1 MSASPPPPPASAAS
15 VAPPTVAATLPDAI
29 AILSE
34 IWNTNAAIPDNEYI
48 LERIHAYVKTQLPQA
63 IKNYQTAHS
72 ERETRKKS
80 LELLADE
87 ITETFLNKTK
97 YFYCPASEL
106 YFTYNNQVRY
116 SVIHEDEIHHRILCF
131 TSAAPSTFG
140 ASADSVTISAPV
152 SEASSASAAPSTFG
166 ASASSAGCPNERM
179 NENTNE
185 STTGAIASAIGRAS
199 TNTNTNIASVSV
211 SASIS
216 TSTIKYKIKNKIIK
230 SIQSRDILSSIPE
243 SRTIQHVIGQI
254 YPALFRTRDHAKYFL
269 TILGDVLLK
278 KSAPLIYFI
287 PPLAKEFIKDLGG
300 ECYGLFG
307 SGSNAFATAF
317 KFKYYEHQYKDCRI
331 VDIHAPASSSSV
343 SLSASS
349 VSVSVSV
356 AHHRPAHLRLSHMPE
371 LKSSTIDLF
380 CVAAHYS
387 HRFGSADGFLE
398 HHCKTPEVASHAW
411 FFRGRTEQQII
422 SEFVDHSTEP
432 ASYENGITMPNMLYL
447 WKLYLADFRLP
458 SMIFA
463 ASLRSKLAEYAASV
477 SASVSGEIFPNRTSR
492 YLPVVSQF
500 RRFWGEQCFINDAE
514 IELEIDELS
523 TLFNEYAG
531 AAAAAA
537 AASGSASDAT
547 LLGILRHF
555 YPDVIIEDDKYILN
569 VGCLLWDKKAEINEY
584 LERFK
589 TQCITHN
596 LSFPQPLYNAYE
608 YYCGK
613 CYLAAKR
620 RIASKRYF
628 EKYFVEEYAEYL
640 DENGMITIKWWVASP
655 VSSPVSSPD
664 YNGCAGSAP
673 ASPAL

>member
-1 MSASPPPPPASAAS
+1 MSVPPPSAAS
-15 VAPPTVAATLPDAI
+15 VAPPAAPVATLPDAI

-34 IWNTNAAIPDNEYI
+34 IWNTNAAIPDNEHI
-48 LERIHAYVKTQLPQA
+48 LERIHAYVKTQLPQS
-63 IKNYQTAHS
+63 IKNYQAAHT

-116 SVIHEDEIHHRILCF
+116 SVIHEDEIHHRILSF
-131 TSAAPSTFG
+131 TSSAPSTFG

-152 SEASSASAAPSTFG
+152 SEASGAEGTSASLTV
-166 ASASSAGCPNERM
+166 ASYG
-179 NENTNE
+179 
-185 STTGAIASAIGRAS
+185 GAISG
-199 TNTNTNIASVSV
+199 
-211 SASIS
+211 ASIS
-216 TSTIKYKIKNKIIK
+216 GASISGSIKYRIKTRIIK
-230 SIQSRDILSSIPE
+230 SIQARDILSSIPE
-243 SRTIQHVIGQI
+243 SRTIQNVIGLL
-254 YPALFRTRDHAKYFL
+254 YPVLFRTRDHAKYFL

-287 PPLAKEFIKDLGG
+287 PSATKEFIKDLGG

-307 SGSNAFATAF
+307 SGSNTFAGAF

-331 VDIHAPASSSSV
+331 VDIHAPVSTASSSH
-343 SLSASS
+343 ASTS
-349 VSVSVSV
+349 GS
-356 AHHRPAHLRLSHMPE
+356 HRPAVLRLSHMPE

-398 HHCKTPEVASHAW
+398 HHCKTPEVATHAW
-411 FFRGRTEQQII
+411 FFRERTEQQII
-422 SEFVDHSTEP
+422 NEFVDHSTEP
-432 ASYENGITMPNMLYL
+432 SSSENGITISNMLYL

-463 ASLRSKLAEYAASV
+463 ATLRSKLADYAAS
-477 SASVSGEIFPNRTSR
+477 AAPDIFPNRTSR
-492 YLPVVSQF
+492 YLPIVSQF

-531 AAAAAA
+531 TTGCAVTG
-537 AASGSASDAT
+537 AASDST

-555 YPDVIIEDDKYILN
+555 YPDVVIEDDKYILN

-584 LERFK
+584 LDQFK
-589 TQCITHN
+589 NQCVTHN
-596 LSFPQPLYNAYE
+596 HSFPQPLYNAYE

-613 CYLAAKR
+613 CYLVAKR
-620 RIASKRYF
+620 HIISKRYF
-628 EKYFVEEYAEYL
+628 EKYFVDEYAEYL
-640 DENGMITIKWWVASP
+640 DENGMITIKWWAESP
-655 VSSPVSSPD
+655 DSSPTYDGST
-664 YNGCAGSAP
+664 ASAP
-673 ASPAL
+673 ASPVL

>member
-1 MSASPPPPPASAAS
+1 MSVPPPPPPSAAS
-15 VAPPTVAATLPDAI
+15 VGAATLPDTI

-34 IWNTNAAIPDNEYI
+34 IWNTNAAIPDNEYV

-63 IKNYQTAHS
+63 IKNYQAAHA

-97 YFYCPASEL
+97 YFYCQQSEL

-116 SVIHEDEIHHRILCF
+116 SVIHEDEIHHRIFSF
-131 TSAAPSTFG
+131 TSFTSSAPSTFG

-152 SEASSASAAPSTFG
+152 SEASGAEGTSASLTVASYGGANISGANIASAA
-166 ASASSAGCPNERM
+166 
-179 NENTNE
+179 
-185 STTGAIASAIGRAS
+185 
-199 TNTNTNIASVSV
+199 
-211 SASIS
+211 
-216 TSTIKYKIKNKIIK
+216 KYKIKNRIIK

-243 SRTIQHVIGQI
+243 SRTIQHVIGLL

-307 SGSNAFATAF
+307 SGSNTFATAF
-317 KFKYYEHQYKDCRI
+317 KFKYYDHQYKDCRI
-331 VDIHAPASSSSV
+331 VDIHAPAASSSVSSSSV
-343 SLSASS
+343 SSSSSSASS
-349 VSVSVSV
+349 S
-356 AHHRPAHLRLSHMPE
+356 AAHHHRPAHLRLSHMPE
-371 LKSSTIDLF
+371 LKSSIIDVF

-387 HRFGSADGFLE
+387 HRFRSADGFLD
-398 HHCKTPEVASHAW
+398 HHCKTPEVATHAW
-411 FFRGRTEQQII
+411 FFRDRTEQQII

-432 ASYENGITMPNMLYL
+432 ASSENGITMPNMLYL

-463 ASLRSKLAEYAASV
+463 ASLRSKLADYAT
-477 SASVSGEIFPNRTSR
+477 SASASAAPDIFPNRTSR
-492 YLPVVSQF
+492 YLPVVTQF
-500 RRFWGEQCFINDAE
+500 RRFWGEQCFINDTE

-523 TLFNEYAG
+523 TLFNEYAV
-531 AAAAAA
+531 AAT
-537 AASGSASDAT
+537 GGVASDAT

-555 YPDVIIEDDKYILN
+555 YPDIIIEDDKYILN
-569 VGCLLWDKKAEINEY
+569 MGCLLWDKKAEINEY

-589 TQCITHN
+589 TQCVSQN

-620 RIASKRYF
+620 RIISKRYF

-655 VSSPVSSPD
+655 DSSPNSPVSSPD
-664 YNGCAGSAP
+664 YDGCDLAESAP
-673 ASPAL
+673 PAL

>member
-1 MSASPPPPPASAAS
+1 MSTHPPP
-15 VAPPTVAATLPDAI
+15 VATLPDTI

-34 IWNTNAAIPDNEYI
+34 IWNTNAAIPDNEYV

-63 IKNYQTAHS
+63 IKNYQAAHA

-97 YFYCPASEL
+97 YFYCQQSEL

-116 SVIHEDEIHHRILCF
+116 SVIHEDEIHHRIFSF
-131 TSAAPSTFG
+131 TSFTSSAPSTLG
-140 ASADSVTISAPV
+140 ASANSVTISAPV
-152 SEASSASAAPSTFG
+152 SEASYG
-166 ASASSAGCPNERM
+166 G
-179 NENTNE
+179 
-185 STTGAIASAIGRAS
+185 
-199 TNTNTNIASVSV
+199 
-211 SASIS
+211 ASIS
-216 TSTIKYKIKNKIIK
+216 GPLGGVIKYRIKNRIIK

-243 SRTIQHVIGQI
+243 SRTIQHVIGLL
-254 YPALFRTRDHAKYFL
+254 YPVLFRTRDHAKYFL

-287 PPLAKEFIKDLGG
+287 PPASKEFIKDLGG

-331 VDIHAPASSSSV
+331 VDIHAPAA
-343 SLSASS
+343 SASS
-349 VSVSVSV
+349 ASV
-356 AHHRPAHLRLSHMPE
+356 AHDRPAHLRLSHMPE
-371 LKSSTIDLF
+371 LKSSIIDLF
-380 CVAAHYS
+380 CVSAHYS
-387 HRFGSADGFLE
+387 HRFGSADGFLD
-398 HHCKTPEVASHAW
+398 HHCKTPEVATHAW

-432 ASYENGITMPNMLYL
+432 ASSENGITMPNMLYL

-463 ASLRSKLAEYAASV
+463 ASLRSKLADYA
-477 SASVSGEIFPNRTSR
+477 SASAATDIFPNRTSR

-500 RRFWGEQCFINDAE
+500 RRFWGEQCFINDTE

-531 AAAAAA
+531 GAAAAA
-537 AASGSASDAT
+537 ASDAT

-555 YPDVIIEDDKYILN
+555 YPDIIIEDDKYILN
-569 VGCLLWDKKAEINEY
+569 MGCLLWDKKAEINEY

-589 TQCITHN
+589 TQCVTHN

-613 CYLAAKR
+613 CYLVAKR
-620 RIASKRYF
+620 RIISKRYF

-640 DENGMITIKWWVASP
+640 DENGMITIKWWVGSP
-655 VSSPVSSPD
+655 DSSPASSPD
-664 YNGCAGSAP
+664 
-673 ASPAL
+673 SPTITHS

>member
-1 MSASPPPPPASAAS
+1 MSVPPASI
-15 VAPPTVAATLPDAI
+15 APTPAATLPDTI

-34 IWNTNAAIPDNEYI
+34 IWNTNAAIPDNEYV

-63 IKNYQTAHS
+63 IKNYQAAHA

-87 ITETFLNKTK
+87 ITETFLNRTK
-97 YFYCPASEL
+97 YFYCQQSEL

-116 SVIHEDEIHHRILCF
+116 SVIHEDEIHHRILSDITVSDVTSSSG
-131 TSAAPSTFG
+131 TSA
-140 ASADSVTISAPV
+140 
-152 SEASSASAAPSTFG
+152 
-166 ASASSAGCPNERM
+166 
-179 NENTNE
+179 
-185 STTGAIASAIGRAS
+185 
-199 TNTNTNIASVSV
+199 
-211 SASIS
+211 
-216 TSTIKYKIKNKIIK
+216 IKYRIKNKIIK

-243 SRTIQHVIGQI
+243 SRTIQHVIGLL

-307 SGSNAFATAF
+307 SGSNTFATAF
-317 KFKYYEHQYKDCRI
+317 KFKYYDHQYKDCRI
-331 VDIHAPASSSSV
+331 VDIHAPAA
-343 SLSASS
+343 SASS
-349 VSVSVSV
+349 ASV

-371 LKSSTIDLF
+371 LKSSIIDLF

-387 HRFGSADGFLE
+387 HRFGSADGFLD

-411 FFRGRTEQQII
+411 FFRARTEQQII

-432 ASYENGITMPNMLYL
+432 ASSENGITMPNMLYL

-463 ASLRSKLAEYAASV
+463 ASLRSKLADYAAASAAS
-477 SASVSGEIFPNRTSR
+477 SASTLPDIFPNRTSR
-492 YLPVVSQF
+492 YLPVVTQF
-500 RRFWGEQCFINDAE
+500 RRFWGEQCFINDTE

-523 TLFNEYAG
+523 TLFNEYVGAG
-531 AAAAAA
+531 A
-537 AASGSASDAT
+537 ASDAT

-555 YPDVIIEDDKYILN
+555 YPDIIIEDDKYILN
-569 VGCLLWDKKAEINEY
+569 MGCLLWDKKAEINEY

-589 TQCITHN
+589 TQCITQN

-620 RIASKRYF
+620 RIISKRYF

-640 DENGMITIKWWVASP
+640 DENGMITLKWWVASP
-655 VSSPVSSPD
+655 DSPVSSPD
-664 YNGCAGSAP
+664 YDGCATSAP
-673 ASPAL
+673 APAP

>member
-1 MSASPPPPPASAAS
+1 MSASPPPPSAAS
-15 VAPPTVAATLPDAI
+15 VAPSANASVAVATLPDTI

-34 IWNTNAAIPDNEYI
+34 IWNTNAAIPDNEYV

-63 IKNYQTAHS
+63 IKNYQAAHA

-97 YFYCPASEL
+97 YFYCQQSEL

-116 SVIHEDEIHHRILCF
+116 SVIHEDEIHHRILSDITVSDV
-131 TSAAPSTFG
+131 TSASGT
-140 ASADSVTISAPV
+140 
-152 SEASSASAAPSTFG
+152 
-166 ASASSAGCPNERM
+166 
-179 NENTNE
+179 
-185 STTGAIASAIGRAS
+185 SAI
-199 TNTNTNIASVSV
+199 
-211 SASIS
+211 
-216 TSTIKYKIKNKIIK
+216 KYRIKNKIIK

-243 SRTIQHVIGQI
+243 SRTIQNVIGLL

-307 SGSNAFATAF
+307 SGSNAFAGAF

-331 VDIHAPASSSSV
+331 VDIHAPAA
-343 SLSASS
+343 SASS
-349 VSVSVSV
+349 ASV
-356 AHHRPAHLRLSHMPE
+356 AHDRPAHLRLSHMPE
-371 LKSSTIDLF
+371 LKSSIIDLF

-387 HRFGSADGFLE
+387 HRFGSADGFLD

-432 ASYENGITMPNMLYL
+432 ASSENGITMPNMLYL
-447 WKLYLADFRLP
+447 WKLYLTEFRLP

-463 ASLRSKLAEYAASV
+463 ATLRSKLAEYAASTSTST
-477 SASVSGEIFPNRTSR
+477 SATATAPDIFPNRTSR

-500 RRFWGEQCFINDAE
+500 RRFWGEQCFINDTE

-531 AAAAAA
+531 GAASVAA
-537 AASGSASDAT
+537 AASAAGAASDAT

-569 VGCLLWDKKAEINEY
+569 VGCMIWDKKAEINEY

-589 TQCITHN
+589 TQCVTHN

-620 RIASKRYF
+620 RIISKRYF

-655 VSSPVSSPD
+655 DSSPTYD
-664 YNGCAGSAP
+664 GSAVS
-673 ASPAL
+673 ASASAAP

>member
-1 MSASPPPPPASAAS
+1 MSSTAASA
-15 VAPPTVAATLPDAI
+15 PPSLPDTI

-34 IWNTNAAIPDNEYI
+34 IWNTNAAIPDNEYV
-48 LERIHAYVKTQLPQA
+48 LERIHAFVKTQLPQS
-63 IKNYQTAHS
+63 IKNYQTAHA

-116 SVIHEDEIHHRILCF
+116 SVIHEDEIHHRILSF
-131 TSAAPSTFG
+131 TSSAPSTFS

-152 SEASSASAAPSTFG
+152 SEAYSASAAPSTFG
-166 ASASSAGCPNERM
+166 ASASSAGCPNE
-179 NENTNE
+179 
-185 STTGAIASAIGRAS
+185 ST
-199 TNTNTNIASVSV
+199 
-211 SASIS
+211 SIS
-216 TSTIKYKIKNKIIK
+216 TSGANIASAAKYKIKNKIIK

-243 SRTIQHVIGQI
+243 SRTIQNVIGLL

-287 PPLAKEFIKDLGG
+287 PPASKEFIKDLGG

-307 SGSNAFATAF
+307 SGSNTFAGAF

-331 VDIHAPASSSSV
+331 VDIHAPAASSSSV
-343 SLSASS
+343 SGSAS
-349 VSVSVSV
+349 V
-356 AHHRPAHLRLSHMPE
+356 APHRPTHLRLSHMPE

-398 HHCKTPEVASHAW
+398 HHCKTTEVATHAW

-422 SEFVDHSTEP
+422 NEFVDHSTEP
-432 ASYENGITMPNMLYL
+432 ASSENGITMPNMLYL

-463 ASLRSKLAEYAASV
+463 ASLRSKLAEYTTSV
-477 SASVSGEIFPNRTSR
+477 SASVSASNDVFPNRTSR
-492 YLPVVSQF
+492 YLPIVSQF

-531 AAAAAA
+531 GTCVAAT
-537 AASGSASDAT
+537 SASDAT

-584 LERFK
+584 LEQFK
-589 TQCITHN
+589 NQCVTQN

-613 CYLAAKR
+613 CYLAEKR
-620 RIASKRYF
+620 RIISKRYF
-628 EKYFVEEYAEYL
+628 EKYFVDEYAEYL
-640 DENGMITIKWWVASP
+640 DENEMITIKWWVATPKTPNSP
-655 VSSPVSSPD
+655 N
-664 YNGCAGSAP
+664 YGY
-673 ASPAL
+673 